1 MTGILALAKKLILFI
16 FKNVGITME
25 NEDET
30 TAQTLQPENDPKA
43 TENPQ
48 KQEGKEGTEEVLK
61 LKQQVEE
68 AKDKYLRLYADYENF
83 RRRTAKEKIDFFKTA
98 NQDLIKVL
106 LPVLDDFERARKAFE
121 QEGLDTKTLKEG
133 VELIFQKL
141 FKNLEA
147 KGLKTMQSIGETF
160 DSDLHEAITQ
170 IPSPSP
176 ELKGKIVDELEKGY
190 YLEDKVIR
198 FAKVII
204 GN

>member
-1 MTGILALAKKLILFI
+1 
-16 FKNVGITME
+16 ME
-25 NEDET
+25 NQDET
-30 TAQTLQPENDPKA
+30 TEQTLQPENNSNS

-48 KQEGKEGTEEVLK
+48 QQEFKEGTEDAAK

-83 RRRTAKEKIDFFKTA
+83 RRRTAKERIDFFKTA

-121 QEGLDTKTLKEG
+121 NEGLDTKTLKEG

-141 FKNLEA
+141 FKTLES
-147 KGLKTMQSIGETF
+147 KGLKTMQSLGETF

-198 FAKVII
+198 FARVII